1 MLQCIIFDMDG
12 TIADTLPLCITCFR
26 KSIETISK
34 KRLTDKE
41 IIDTFGP
48 SEEGTISALLPDHF
62 EEGLNLYLKYYGE
75 LHPVMCPRPFYGIA
89 ALFFLMKRAGVRIAL
104 VTGKG
109 GKSLKITLR
118 VLGLENWFDLME
130 TGKPEGPSKPEGIQ
144 RVLDALKILPS
155 EAVYIGDAPSDIL
168 AARKV
173 DVPVIS
179 AAWAGTA
186 DIEDLRKQ
194 KPDQICFTVR
204 DLIVYLRSAYGL

>member
-89 ALFFLMKRAGVRIAL
+89 ALFFLMKRTGVRIAL

-109 GKSLKITLR
+109 EKSLKITLR
-118 VLGLENWFDLME
+118 VLGLESWFDLME
-130 TGKPEGPSKPEGIQ
+130 TGKPEGPNKPEGIQ